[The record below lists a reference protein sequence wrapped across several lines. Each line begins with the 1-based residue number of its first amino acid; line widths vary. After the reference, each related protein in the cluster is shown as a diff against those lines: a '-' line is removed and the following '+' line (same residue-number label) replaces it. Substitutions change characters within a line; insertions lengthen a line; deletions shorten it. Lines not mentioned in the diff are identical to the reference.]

1 MDSTLGTALSGL
13 LGTIVALAIVL
24 GLAYVCLRLLRQ
36 WQDRGPGGFG
46 GKRGN
51 EPERRL
57 RFVRA
62 LPLGP
67 RERLVLVEAE
77 GELMLIGVS
86 GGSVAL
92 LRNWGS
98 DEPVEPAVP
107 VAPHTTE
114 TNA

>member
-13 LGTIVALAIVL
+13 LGTVLALGIVL
-24 GLAYVCLRLLRQ
+24 GLAYVSLRLLRR
-36 WQDRGPGGFG
+36 WQERGFA
-46 GKRGN
+46 RDVN

-62 LPLGP
+62 LPLGQ

-86 GGSVAL
+86 AGSVSL
-92 LRNWGS
+92 LRNWGGPS
-98 DEPVEPAVP
+98 PAP
-107 VAPHTTE
+107 PGVAPLPDTTPIS
-114 TNA
+114 

>member
-13 LGTIVALAIVL
+13 FGTIIALAIVL
-24 GLAYVCLRLLRQ
+24 GLAYVSLRLLRK
-36 WQDRGPGGFG
+36 WQDRSFARDP
-46 GKRGN
+46 N

-62 LPLGP
+62 LPLGQ

-86 GGSVAL
+86 AGSISL
-92 LRNWGS
+92 IRNWGES
-98 DEPVEPAVP
+98 GSATTAPDAFIARATPDPASLS
-107 VAPHTTE
+107 
-114 TNA
+114 